1 MAGQF
6 HDDIGGAPHRGG
18 VDDEGAATS
27 AHTAARKIRQPR
39 SGLPLRQTPILCRFQ
54 PKNLPLSKAHAMKH
68 FLTLLIGL
76 VSLPALAAGP
86 IYNVR
91 DYGAVG
97 DGRTLDHDERPAILT
112 EDVEEPGR

>member
-1 MAGQF
+1 
-6 HDDIGGAPHRGG
+6 
-18 VDDEGAATS
+18 
-27 AHTAARKIRQPR
+27 
-39 SGLPLRQTPILCRFQ
+39 
-54 PKNLPLSKAHAMKH
+54 MKH

-76 VSLPALAAGP
+76 VSLPVLAAGP

-97 DGRTLDHDERPAILT
+97 DGRTLAPDERPAILT